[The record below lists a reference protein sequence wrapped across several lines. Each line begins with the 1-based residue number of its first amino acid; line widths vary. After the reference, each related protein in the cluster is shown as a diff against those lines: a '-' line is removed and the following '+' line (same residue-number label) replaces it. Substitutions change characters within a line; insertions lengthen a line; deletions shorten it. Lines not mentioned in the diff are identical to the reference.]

1 VVFVQSGRVVADHH
15 GHTVM
20 SGPGDTTVYLPTG
33 HHAGR
38 LAAGSRWIAV
48 NINRRLLEDALS
60 EALER
65 PVRSHVDFRPAM
77 STAAGFGASWINML
91 LLLKEQLFRS
101 DGMLARPMVGLP
113 FVDSL
118 VRGLLLAADH
128 RHRDALATEPKAISS
143 HGVRA
148 AVDIIESEPHLPLTV
163 TELAART
170 NFSVRSLQEG
180 FRRHLGTSPMAYLR
194 KVRLRQAHRTLQMS
208 DPSATT
214 VASIA
219 YHWGFTNLG
228 RFAAAYAA
236 RYGEK
241 PGATLR
247 RMEFHRDAAQ

>member
-1 VVFVQSGRVVADHH
+1 
-15 GHTVM
+15 M
-20 SGPGDTTVYLPTG
+20 
-33 HHAGR
+33 
-38 LAAGSRWIAV
+38 
-48 NINRRLLEDALS
+48 
-60 EALER
+60 
-65 PVRSHVDFRPAM
+65 RSHVDFRPVM
-77 STAAGFGASWINML
+77 STGAGFGASWINML
-91 LLLKEQLFRS
+91 LLLKDQVFRP
-101 DGMLARPMVGLP
+101 DGMLTRPMVGLP
-113 FVDSL
+113 FVDGL

-128 RHRDALATEPKAISS
+128 RHRDALAAEPKAISS
-143 HGVRA
+143 QGIRA
-148 AVDIIESEPHLPLTV
+148 AVDIIEAEAHLPLTV

-180 FRRHLGTSPMAYLR
+180 FRRHLDTSPMAYLR

-208 DPSATT
+208 DPSAAT

-247 RMEFHRDAAQ
+247 RMELHCDPAPYAANTPLRNSRSSSPRR